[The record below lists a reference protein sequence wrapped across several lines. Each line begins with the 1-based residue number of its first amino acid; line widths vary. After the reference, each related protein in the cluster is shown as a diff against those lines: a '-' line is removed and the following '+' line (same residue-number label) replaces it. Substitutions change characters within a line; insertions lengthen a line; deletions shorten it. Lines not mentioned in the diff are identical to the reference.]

1 MTCRDYLED
10 YTELLDGYLPAE
22 RADDL
27 RGHARACPACADYDR
42 TVRRSLEE
50 LRRVE
55 TIDVADDFALRLQ
68 HRLLHVREERA
79 GGLRGASS
87 GMAGI
92 VAVAAFLALAAW
104 SPWLMER
111 LTQPVAAPLSVESSQ
126 ATSPV
131 GAPAEAVTR
140 PALDPWYVS
149 TPRGLLFSAVDP
161 YPDDPRYSLPGPSS
175 PVIVAPPATGRPG
188 VSGVSTRLSVEY
200 E

>member
-10 YTELLDGYLPAE
+10 HTELLDGYLPAG

-55 TIDVADDFALRLQ
+55 TIDVSDDFALRLQ

-79 GGLRGASS
+79 GALRRPST
-87 GMAGI
+87 GMAGV
-92 VAVAAFLALAAW
+92 VAVAAFVALAAW

-111 LTQPVAAPLSVESSQ
+111 LTQPVDAPLTVQSSQ
-126 ATSPV
+126 ATSPL
-131 GAPAEAVTR
+131 GAPAEVATR
-140 PALDPWYVS
+140 WALDPWYAL
-149 TPRGLLFSAVDP
+149 TPRALLSASVDP
-161 YPDDPRYSLPGPSS
+161 YPDDPRFSLPGPSS
-175 PVIVAPPATGRPG
+175 PVIVAPPVTGPPG
-188 VSGVSTRLSVEY
+188 VYGVSARLSGEY